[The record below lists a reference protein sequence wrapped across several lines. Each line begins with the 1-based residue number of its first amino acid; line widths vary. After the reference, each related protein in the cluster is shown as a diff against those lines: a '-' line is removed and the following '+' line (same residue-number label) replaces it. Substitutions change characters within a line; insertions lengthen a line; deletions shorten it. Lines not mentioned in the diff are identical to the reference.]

1 MDLPFAVSP
10 DDVLAQPTRAGLF
23 SLLGELKRP
32 AGTAELAERLALH
45 PNGVRVHLERMENA
59 GLIQR
64 SRAPQTRGRPP
75 AERLC
80 RPGPG
85 AGAGDLCTARSTAR
99 PRGYGPR
106 HRPRAGA
113 PPRRPRR

>member
-23 SLLGELKRP
+23 ALLGELKRP

-59 GLIQR
+59 GLVQR
-64 SRAPQTRGRPP
+64 SRARQARGRPRDAWTIAP
-75 AERLC
+75 DA
-80 RPGPG
+80 RPG
-85 AGAGDLCTARSTAR
+85 
-99 PRGYGPR
+99 
-106 HRPRAGA
+106 GA
-113 PPRRPRR
+113 PPRASAALGRWL